1 MLLVNVHLAIQKQ
14 VCSNCFH
21 VDIGG
26 TGQHV
31 HVLQRAS
38 LKQSNLLI
46 HQLLLFAHFVWWIG
60 SMQEPQ
66 RKQNLEVE
74 TNSCGTKE
82 LKKVRGN
89 KPQQKTLQFS
99 YIKTFSINVNSLE
112 IKIHHYT
119 IMATYTFE
127 WLDTP

>member
-14 VCSNCFH
+14 VCSNCSH
-21 VDIGG
+21 VNIEG
-26 TGQHV
+26 TGQHG

-66 RKQNLEVE
+66 RKQNLEAE
-74 TNSCGTKE
+74 TSSCGTNKRVE
-82 LKKVRGN
+82 NSQRKPKKAEDLAIQLHLN
-89 KPQQKTLQFS
+89 FQ
-99 YIKTFSINVNSLE
+99 Y
-112 IKIHHYT
+112 
-119 IMATYTFE
+119 
-127 WLDTP
+127 